1 MEALLVPLPKAQGL
15 RKEKSGL
22 MCDSSSN
29 ADRGNSLAKV
39 RSIFMF
45 AYVRQMLVA
54 ASIATCGLFGFA

>member
-15 RKEKSGL
+15 TKEKSGL
-22 MCDSSSN
+22 MCDSGSN
-29 ADRGNSLAKV
+29 ADRGNSLPRCA
-39 RSIFMF
+39 IFMF